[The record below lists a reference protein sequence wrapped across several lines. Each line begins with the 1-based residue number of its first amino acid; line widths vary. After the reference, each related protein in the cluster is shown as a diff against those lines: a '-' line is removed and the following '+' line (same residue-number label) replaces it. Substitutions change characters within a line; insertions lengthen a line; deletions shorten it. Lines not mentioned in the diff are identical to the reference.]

1 MPPTTQIRGTQIAD
15 ESLSAADVVYSLD
28 DAYDNGGAGLGR
40 TITADAGSVIVDGA
54 SGTALIVSG
63 TLELYGPSATGPAIK
78 IVRGDLELNNTIK
91 LEAGNG
97 QNLQIFHDGANA
109 AITNNTGHLL
119 INTPLNSRAEFTL
132 SGSTAAPQFRVRRN
146 TGSVV
151 ETLFQVQA
159 DGLVTIGS
167 GSLGSTTFTHN
178 MSGARI
184 QGRHMA
190 TTTQVIADAAT
201 INWNVDLGSAMQ
213 VTLGGNRTMA
223 APTNIVSGGTY
234 MMIIKQ
240 DATGS
245 RTLNWNSVYKFEGG
259 LKTLSTAA
267 NAVDIAWF
275 VSDGVNLYG
284 TLMKD
289 VK

>member
-1 MPPTTQIRGTQIAD
+1 MPPTQIRGEQILD
-15 ESLSAADVVYSLD
+15 DSLTASDVVYSLD

-40 TITADAGSVIVDGA
+40 NITADSGPVIINGGAGQ
-54 SGTALIVSG
+54 ALIVSG

-109 AITNNTGHLL
+109 AISNNTGHLL
-119 INTPLNSRAEFTL
+119 VSTPLNSRIELTM
-132 SGSTAAPQFRVRRN
+132 SGSTSSPQFRVRRN

-151 ETLFQVQA
+151 DTLFQVQA
-159 DGLVTIGS
+159 DGVITIGS
-167 GSLGSTTFTHN
+167 GSLGSTAFAHN
-178 MSGARI
+178 VTAQRI

-223 APTNIVSGGTY
+223 APTNLVAGGSY

-240 DATGS
+240 DATGN
-245 RTLNWNSVYKFEGG
+245 RTLNWNSVYKFEAGS
-259 LKTLSTAA
+259 KTLSTAA
-267 NAVDIAWF
+267 NAMDIAWF